1 MNHSRNCSTVKPII
15 INQEGLHRAG
25 LNLLSQLFLG
35 GVLSY
40 IKIVIHL
47 QSQPELWRHLKIP
60 CQSQC
65 CVSGN
70 GTFSMDNLV
79 DTTRRNM
86 NIFGQSVLADFFRL
100 QKLFHED
107 FSRVK
112 REHFLFTHGHLLMVI
127 DDFNVISVF
136 FLPYETNTPL
146 IIYSDAVLTFPLPL
160 QAFKVIRGWV
170 SKVTH
175 IFSPVQH
182 AEFSKSY
189 ALDGLR
195 QFARKLTVEN
205 LFSFSRFKGLYHM
218 PILTQSVNNGKRYL
232 DAFQPFLSKEQLN

>member
-1 MNHSRNCSTVKPII
+1 MNHLTIKPRA
-15 INQEGLHRAG
+15 GTRGDSYRAG

-47 QSQPELWRHLKIP
+47 QSQPELRRHLKIP

-65 CVSGN
+65 GISGN

-86 NIFGQSVLADFFRL
+86 DVFGQSVLADFFRL

-136 FLPYETNTPL
+136 FLPDKTNTPL
-146 IIYSDAVLTFPLPL
+146 IIYSDAVLTFSLPL
-160 QAFKVIRGWV
+160 QTFKIIGGWV

-182 AEFSKSY
+182 AEFSKSN
-189 ALDGLR
+189 ALNRLR

-205 LFSFSRFKGLYHM
+205 LFSFSGFKGLYHK
-218 PILTQSVNNGKRYL
+218 PILTQYVNNGKRYL
-232 DAFQPFLSKEQLN
+232 DAFQPVLPKEQTN

>member
-1 MNHSRNCSTVKPII
+1 MNHSTIKSRAEARGDSY
-15 INQEGLHRAG
+15 RAG

-47 QSQPELWRHLKIP
+47 QSQPELRRHLKIS
-60 CQSQC
+60 CQPQC
-65 CVSGN
+65 SISGN
-70 GTFSMDNLV
+70 RTFPVNDLI
-79 DTTRRNM
+79 DTTWRNM
-86 NIFGQSVLADFFRL
+86 DVLGQSVLADFFRL

-136 FLPYETNTPL
+136 FLPDKTNTPL

-160 QAFKVIRGWV
+160 QTFKIIRGWV

-232 DAFQPFLSKEQLN
+232 NTFQPFLSKEQIN

>member
-1 MNHSRNCSTVKPII
+1 MNHSTIKSRAEARGDSY
-15 INQEGLHRAG
+15 RAG

-47 QSQPELWRHLKIP
+47 QSQPELRRHLKIP

-107 FSRVK
+107 FSRVE

-232 DAFQPFLSKEQLN
+232 NTFQPFLSKEQIN

>member
-1 MNHSRNCSTVKPII
+1 MNHSTIKSRAEARGDSY
-15 INQEGLHRAG
+15 RAG

-47 QSQPELWRHLKIP
+47 QSQPELRRHLKIS
-60 CQSQC
+60 CQPQC
-65 CVSGN
+65 SISGN
-70 GTFSMDNLV
+70 RTFPVNDLI
-79 DTTRRNM
+79 DTTWRNM
-86 NIFGQSVLADFFRL
+86 DVLGQSVLADFFRL

-107 FSRVK
+107 FSRVE

-136 FLPYETNTPL
+136 FLPDKTNTPL

-232 DAFQPFLSKEQLN
+232 NTFQPFLSKEQIN

>member
-47 QSQPELWRHLKIP
+47 QSQPELRRHLKIS
-60 CQSQC
+60 CQPQC
-65 CVSGN
+65 SISGN
-70 GTFSMDNLV
+70 RTFPVNDLI
-79 DTTRRNM
+79 DTTWRNM
-86 NIFGQSVLADFFRL
+86 DVLGQSVLADFFRL
-100 QKLFHED
+100 QKLFHKD

-136 FLPYETNTPL
+136 FLPDKTNTPL

-232 DAFQPFLSKEQLN
+232 NTFQPFLSKEQIN

>member
-1 MNHSRNCSTVKPII
+1 MNHSTIKSRAEARGDSY
-15 INQEGLHRAG
+15 RAG

-47 QSQPELWRHLKIP
+47 QSQPELRRHLKIP

-65 CVSGN
+65 GISGN

-86 NIFGQSVLADFFRL
+86 NIFGQPVLADFFGP

-136 FLPYETNTPL
+136 FLPDETNTPL

-175 IFSPVQH
+175 VFSSVQH
-182 AEFSKSY
+182 AEFSKSN

-195 QFARKLTVEN
+195 QFTGKLTVEN
-205 LFSFSRFKGLYHM
+205 LFSFSGFKGLYHK

-232 DAFQPFLSKEQLN
+232 NAFQPLLSKEQLN

>member
-1 MNHSRNCSTVKPII
+1 MNHSTIKSRAEARGDSY
-15 INQEGLHRAG
+15 RAG

-47 QSQPELWRHLKIP
+47 QSQPELRRHLKIP

-86 NIFGQSVLADFFRL
+86 DIFGQSVLADFFRL

-107 FSRVK
+107 FSRVE

-232 DAFQPFLSKEQLN
+232 NTFQPFLSKEQIN

>member
-1 MNHSRNCSTVKPII
+1 MNHSTIKSRAEARGDSY
-15 INQEGLHRAG
+15 RAG

-47 QSQPELWRHLKIP
+47 QSQPELRRHLKIS
-60 CQSQC
+60 CQPQC
-65 CVSGN
+65 SISGN
-70 GTFSMDNLV
+70 RTFPVNDLI
-79 DTTRRNM
+79 DTTWRNM
-86 NIFGQSVLADFFRL
+86 DVLGQSVLADFFRL

-136 FLPYETNTPL
+136 FLPDETNTPL

-232 DAFQPFLSKEQLN
+232 NTFQPFLSKEQIN

>member
-1 MNHSRNCSTVKPII
+1 MNHSTIKSRAEARGDSY
-15 INQEGLHRAG
+15 RAG

-47 QSQPELWRHLKIP
+47 QSQPELRRHLKIP

-86 NIFGQSVLADFFRL
+86 DIFGQPVLADFFRL

-107 FSRVK
+107 FSRVE

-146 IIYSDAVLTFPLPL
+146 IIYSDAVLAFPLPL
-160 QAFKVIRGWV
+160 QAFKIIGGWV

-232 DAFQPFLSKEQLN
+232 NTFQPFLSKEQIN

>member
-1 MNHSRNCSTVKPII
+1 MNHSTIKSRAEARGDSY
-15 INQEGLHRAG
+15 RAG

-47 QSQPELWRHLKIP
+47 QSQPELRRHLKIS
-60 CQSQC
+60 CQPQC
-65 CVSGN
+65 SISGN
-70 GTFSMDNLV
+70 RTFPVNDLI
-79 DTTRRNM
+79 DTTWRNM
-86 NIFGQSVLADFFRL
+86 DVLGQSVLADFFRL

-232 DAFQPFLSKEQLN
+232 NTFQPFLSKEQIN

>member
-1 MNHSRNCSTVKPII
+1 MNHSTIKSRAEARGDSY
-15 INQEGLHRAG
+15 RAG

-47 QSQPELWRHLKIP
+47 QPQPELRRHLKIS

-65 CVSGN
+65 GISGN
-70 GTFSMDNLV
+70 RTFPVNDLI
-79 DTTRRNM
+79 DTTWRNM
-86 NIFGQSVLADFFRL
+86 DVLGQSVLADFFRL

-107 FSRVK
+107 FSRVE

-136 FLPYETNTPL
+136 FLPDKTNTPL
-146 IIYSDAVLTFPLPL
+146 IIYSDAVLTFSLPL
-160 QAFKVIRGWV
+160 QTFKIIGGRV

-232 DAFQPFLSKEQLN
+232 DAFQPFLSKEQIN